1 MKLKEIKRN
10 ILRFIGNRFLYYLIS
25 ALCKTLEIIK
35 INEKPVSKLEEENK
49 NYVFAFWHGKMLI
62 PWYINRKQ
70 NFSALVSR
78 SKDGDILA
86 NLLQKWKY
94 DVSRGSSHSGGKE
107 ALEEI
112 LLKANSKKNVSI
124 TPDGPT
130 GPIYKMKA
138 GAVITAKKSRIP
150 IVLVGVF
157 NSRKYVLKSW
167 DKFEIP
173 KMFSKSVLVFSEPIY
188 IDENL
193 SYEKT
198 TNKIDECENK
208 LIALEKEA
216 EEYC

>member
-1 MKLKEIKRN
+1 MKIV
-10 ILRFIGNRFLYYLIS
+10 
-25 ALCKTLEIIK
+25 K
-35 INEKPVSKLEEENK
+35 INEEPVLKLEEKNK

-62 PWYINRKQ
+62 PWYINRKK
-70 NFSALVSR
+70 NFAALVSR

-86 NLLQKWKY
+86 NLLRKWKY

-107 ALEEI
+107 ALDQI
-112 LLKANSKKNVSI
+112 LSKADSGRNISI

-138 GAVITAKKSRIP
+138 GAVITAKKSQIP
-150 IVLVGVF
+150 LVLCGVF

-173 KMFSKSVLVFSEPIY
+173 KAFSKSVLVFSDLIY
-188 IDENL
+188 IDKDL

-198 TNKIDECENK
+198 TNKIDECENR

-216 EEYC
+216 EKYC

>member
-10 ILRFIGNRFLYYLIS
+10 ILRFIGNRFLYYFIS
-25 ALCKTLEIIK
+25 LLCKTLKIIK
-35 INEKPVSKLEEENK
+35 INDEHVSKLEEENK

-62 PWYINRKQ
+62 PWYINRKK

-86 NLLQKWKY
+86 NLLKKWQY

-107 ALEEI
+107 ALDEI
-112 LLKANSKKNVSI
+112 LSKANSMKNVSI

-138 GAVITAKKSRIP
+138 GAVITAKKTQIP
-150 IVLVGVF
+150 LVMVGVY
-157 NSRKYVLKSW
+157 NEKKYVLKSW
-167 DKFEIP
+167 DRFEIP
-173 KMFSKSVLVFSEPIY
+173 KMFSKSVLVFSDPVY
-188 IDENL
+188 VDENL
-193 SYEKT
+193 SYENT
-198 TNKIDECENK
+198 TKKIDECENK

-216 EEYC
+216 EKYC